1 LLIAIQKSIR
11 LLANKTTALNLQRFF
26 KTGKGAYG
34 EGDVFLGL
42 KATQIKEVVKK
53 YRDLPLVD
61 CIRLLHSKYHEHR
74 MIALQI
80 LVGKF
85 NRSESDALKQRIF
98 NIFLQNTKYI
108 NNWDL
113 VDTTVEHVIGAYL
126 YDKEKDVLYAFANST
141 LLWERRIAIIATFN
155 YIKRGEYKETLKI
168 AKLLLSDK
176 HDLIHKAVGW
186 MLREVGKRC
195 DEKILTD
202 FLDEYATKMP
212 RTTLRYSIERLP
224 KDKYY
229 YYLNLKP
236 LC

>member
-1 LLIAIQKSIR
+1 MLIAIQKSIR